1 MGDKKVEKRYVA
13 TKRIPE
19 YCPFGSVMT
28 LEVDSENDAPAV
40 YGRVVGFQYE
50 GSDEII

>member
-28 LEVDSENDAPAV
+28 LEVDS
-40 YGRVVGFQYE
+40 
-50 GSDEII
+50 